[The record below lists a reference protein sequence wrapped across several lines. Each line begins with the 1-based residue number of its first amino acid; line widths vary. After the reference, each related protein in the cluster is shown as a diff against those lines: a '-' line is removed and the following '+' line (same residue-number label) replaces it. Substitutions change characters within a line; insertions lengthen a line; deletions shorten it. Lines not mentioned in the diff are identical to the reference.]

1 MKLNKLI
8 LKISAVVIL
17 SLPFIANSTVITVDN
32 TDAGFSSVGFID
44 SSVASGFGGSYKIDQ
59 PGSQGDYA
67 IWDASDDA
75 GWVAGIWQVEMF
87 WRSHSNRASNTLVT
101 IGSGLDTL
109 FINQAGTGS
118 ITEAWHDFGQFTF
131 ADSGSFVKI
140 DDSNSASGK
149 YLIADAVRFT
159 LVSATPSA
167 AAVPAPATLLVMAL
181 SLFGFGIARRK
192 KA

>member
-8 LKISAVVIL
+8 LKISAVAIL
-17 SLPFIANSTVITVDN
+17 SLPFIANATIITVDN

-44 SSVASGFGGSYKIDQ
+44 SAVASGFGGSYKIDE
-59 PGSQGDYA
+59 PGSHGDYA
-67 IWDASDDA
+67 IWDASGDA

-101 IGSGLDTL
+101 VGSGLDTL
-109 FINQAGTGS
+109 FINQAGNGS
-118 ITEAWHDFGQFTF
+118 IVEAWHDLGQFTF
-131 ADSGSFVKI
+131 ANSGSFVKI

-159 LVSATPSA
+159 LVSSAVAVSAPSA
-167 AAVPAPATLLVMAL
+167 LSVMAL
-181 SLFGFGIARRK
+181 GLFGLGIARRR